1 MIATFEKADDKEK
14 LYFDYWQFTALMET
28 FEIDT
33 KHASE
38 QLYNKKFGKLSY
50 HLCFLCK
57 NCICRNI
64 RNKMIKSDVN
74 KEKYKL
80 VKELSLNYKQILETV
95 EIEHNQTAD

>member
-38 QLYNKKFGKLSY
+38 
-50 HLCFLCK
+50 
-57 NCICRNI
+57 
-64 RNKMIKSDVN
+64 
-74 KEKYKL
+74 
-80 VKELSLNYKQILETV
+80 
-95 EIEHNQTAD
+95 